1 MILFGKKRKKLII
14 HKDIITGVMAYLS
27 CQNIYFNF
35 TVHSNTI
42 SQDTAM
48 EGLGN
53 STSSGEIH

>member
-1 MILFGKKRKKLII
+1 
-14 HKDIITGVMAYLS
+14 MAYLS

-53 STSSGEIH
+53 PTSSGEIH